1 MGATRVG
8 GSRCTAA
15 LCAQQHAVQ
24 LLQQPQPQPHAP
36 LPELDFASSR
46 FDPFMALHAGA
57 AVPVAPPNRRAAPL
71 DFLDKCRCLLP
82 ARNPHYTNRVQLER
96 KEQTP
101 QQQQR
106 KAAAASARLGVAL
119 ARDGSSSSSVVGSIA
134 ESAVYTAGCFGVG
147 VAPIDSGE
155 EEEEEEEGGGGGE
168 GGGAA
173 VTATPARQREQPVGP
188 FIVLLRCF
196 RERRRVRVTVRR
208 INSLH
213 SVCTGQL
220 RAFDKHMNLV
230 LQHVEEVFA
239 PRPAPRR
246 QRQQRGGQH
255 GQQQEPR
262 RRHLQQILIRGDN
275 IVLVAAVPKGG
286 WRGGKAA
293 LTTGA
298 R

>member
-1 MGATRVG
+1 MGPWVG
-8 GSRCTAA
+8 SSRCTAA

-24 LLQQPQPQPHAP
+24 LLQQQPPHAP

-57 AVPVAPPNRRAAPL
+57 AVPVAPPNCRAAPL

-106 KAAAASARLGVAL
+106 KAAAASARLGGSGS
-119 ARDGSSSSSVVGSIA
+119 ARDGSSSVVGSIA

-147 VAPIDSGE
+147 VPPIDSGE
-155 EEEEEEEGGGGGE
+155 EEEAEEEEEEGGGGG
-168 GGGAA
+168 GAA
-173 VTATPARQREQPVGP
+173 VAARPARQREQPVGP
-188 FIVLLRCF
+188 FVVLLRCF
-196 RERRRVRVTVRR
+196 REKRRVRVTVRR

-246 QRQQRGGQH
+246 QRQQY

-286 WRGGKAA
+286 WRGGKTA
-293 LTTGA
+293 LSTGA